1 MAGSATLENQETP
14 LRQASFG
21 ILILF
26 WLCTLAACSAPR
38 PAVDLEANLHQG
50 NYAPP
55 PAALGDSLTVVSYNI
70 AFAKRIEAALA
81 DLRAH
86 PPLVKPDILLLQEMD
101 TPGAR
106 KIARALEMNYV
117 YLPSYVH
124 PEHAKTF
131 GIAVL
136 SPWPVVASQALVMPH
151 GDPATGHRR
160 KALAVDLRIGPHLVR
175 AVSVH
180 LSTMIV
186 PQAKRLEQA
195 QTVVDSLCAVDYPVI
210 VAGDFNSATEYD
222 MTLFARTMR
231 KGGFRLARLPAGPT
245 ADGGVFNRV
254 GPALVL
260 DHIFYR
266 GFPKHGQTGRLE
278 DVLGS
283 DHLPIWA
290 RLPRPR

>member
-1 MAGSATLENQETP
+1 M
-14 LRQASFG
+14 
-21 ILILF
+21 
-26 WLCTLAACSAPR
+26 CTLAACSAPP
-38 PAVDLEANLHQG
+38 PAVDLDANMHRG
-50 NYAPP
+50 DYALPP
-55 PAALGDSLTVVSYNI
+55 GAPADSLTVISYNI
-70 AFAKRIEAALA
+70 AFAKRIDEALA

-101 TPGAR
+101 TMGAR
-106 KIARALEMNYV
+106 KIARALEMNYL

-124 PEHAKTF
+124 PEHARTF

-136 SPWPVVASQALVMPH
+136 SPWPIVGRQAVVLPH
-151 GDPATGHRR
+151 ADPATGHRR
-160 KALAVDLRIGPHLVR
+160 KALAVDLRMGPHLVR

-195 QTVVDSLCAVDYPVI
+195 QAVLDSLCAVDYPVI
-210 VAGDFNSATEYD
+210 VGGDFNSATDWD
-222 MTLFARTMR
+222 MTLFGRTMR
-231 KGGFRLARLPAGPT
+231 KGGFRLARLPDGPT
-245 ADGGVFNRV
+245 ADGKLFNRV
-254 GPALVL
+254 GPALVM

-266 GFPKHGQTGRLE
+266 GFPKHGPTGRLE

-290 RLPRPR
+290 RIPCPR